1 MNAHPI
7 RILLADDHVVMRRG
21 LRLLIETQPGLSV
34 VAEASDGAEAVEQAP
49 AVKPD
54 VVVLDIAM
62 PKLNG
67 VEAAQRIHE
76 ALPEAA
82 ILILSMHADEAYVLR
97 ALRAGARGYLL
108 KDSAE
113 GDLIE
118 AIRKVHSGKTFFSPE
133 ISRMLAEDYVRE
145 IRTHGFVDSYEL
157 LTARER
163 EILHLLA
170 QGKSNKEIAS
180 LWNLSPYTVETH
192 RRNLHEKLNLRNF
205 ADLVLYAVRK
215 GIIS

>member
-1 MNAHPI
+1 VNTI
-7 RILLADDHVVMRRG
+7 RILLADDHIVMRRG
-21 LRLLIETQPGLSV
+21 LRLLIETQPGFAV
-34 VAEASDGAEAVEQAP
+34 VAEASDGLEAVAQAQ
-49 AVKPD
+49 ATEPD
-54 VVVLDIAM
+54 VAVLDIAM
-62 PKLNG
+62 PNLNG
-67 VEAAQRIHE
+67 VGAAQRIHE
-76 ALPEAA
+76 MNPDIA
-82 ILILSMHADEAYVLR
+82 IMILSMHADEGYVLR
-97 ALRAGARGYLL
+97 VLRAGARGYVL

-118 AIRKVHSGKTFFSPE
+118 AIRRVSSGKTFFSPE

-157 LTARER
+157 LTSREK
-163 EILHLLA
+163 EILHLLV
-170 QGKSNKEIAS
+170 QGKSNKDIAAR
-180 LWNLSPYTVETH
+180 WNLSPYTIETH

>member
-1 MNAHPI
+1 MNPI

-21 LRLLIETQPGLSV
+21 LRLLIETQPGFTV
-34 VAEASDGAEAVEQAP
+34 VAEASDGLEAVELAQTTA
-49 AVKPD
+49 PD
-54 VVVLDIAM
+54 VAVLDIAM
-62 PKLNG
+62 PNLNG
-67 VEAAQRIHE
+67 VGAAQRIHE
-76 ALPEAA
+76 MNPDIA
-82 ILILSMHADEAYVLR
+82 IMILSMHADEGYVLR
-97 ALRAGARGYLL
+97 VLRAGARGYVL

-118 AIRKVHSGKTFFSPE
+118 AISAVSSGKTFFSPE

-157 LTARER
+157 LTSREK
-163 EILHLLA
+163 EILHLLV
-170 QGKSNKEIAS
+170 QGKSNKDIAAR
-180 LWNLSPYTVETH
+180 WNLSPYTIETH

>member
-1 MNAHPI
+1 VNTI
-7 RILLADDHVVMRRG
+7 RILLADDHTVMRRG
-21 LRLLIETQPGLSV
+21 LRLLIETQPGFAV
-34 VAEASDGAEAVEQAP
+34 VAEASDGLEAVEQAQ
-49 AVKPD
+49 ATAPD
-54 VVVLDIAM
+54 VAVLDIAM
-62 PKLNG
+62 PNLNG
-67 VEAAQRIHE
+67 VGAAQRIHE
-76 ALPEAA
+76 MNPDIA
-82 ILILSMHADEAYVLR
+82 ILILSMHADEGYVLR
-97 ALRAGARGYLL
+97 VLRAGARGYLL

-118 AIRKVHSGKTFFSPE
+118 AISAVSSGKTFFSPE

-157 LTARER
+157 LTSREK
-163 EILHLLA
+163 EILQLLV
-170 QGKSNKEIAS
+170 QGKSNKEIAA
-180 LWNLSPYTVETH
+180 LWNVSPYTVETH

>member
-1 MNAHPI
+1 
-7 RILLADDHVVMRRG
+7 MRRG
-21 LRLLIETQPGLSV
+21 LRLLLETQPGFTV
-34 VAEASDGAEAVEQAP
+34 AAEASDGREAVEQAKATP
-49 AVKPD
+49 LD
-54 VVVLDIAM
+54 VAVLDIAM
-62 PKLNG
+62 PNLNG

-76 ALPEAA
+76 MDPDIA
-82 ILILSMHADEAYVLR
+82 IVILSMHADEAYVLR

-118 AIRKVHSGKTFFSPE
+118 AIRTVNSGKTFFSPE
-133 ISRMLAEDYVRE
+133 IARMLAEDYVRE
-145 IRTHGFVDSYEL
+145 IRTRGFADSYEL
-157 LTARER
+157 LTSRER

-170 QGKSNKEIAS
+170 QGKSNKEIAA
-180 LWNLSPYTVETH
+180 LWNLSTYTIETH
-192 RRNLHEKLNLRNF
+192 RRNLQEKLNLRNF

>member
-1 MNAHPI
+1 MNTI

-21 LRLLIETQPGLSV
+21 LRLLIETEAGFTV
-34 VAEASDGAEAVEQAP
+34 VAEASDGLEAVEQAQ
-49 AVKPD
+49 ATAPD
-54 VVVLDIAM
+54 VAVLDIAM
-62 PKLNG
+62 PNLNG
-67 VEAAQRIHE
+67 VGAAQRIHE
-76 ALPEAA
+76 MNPNIA
-82 ILILSMHADEAYVLR
+82 IMILSMHADEGYVLR
-97 ALRAGARGYLL
+97 VLRAGARGYLL

-118 AIRKVHSGKTFFSPE
+118 AIRTVRGGKTFFSPE

-157 LTARER
+157 LTSREK
-163 EILHLLA
+163 EILQLLV
-170 QGKSNKEIAS
+170 QGKSNKEIAT